1 MKSYLVTGSAGF
13 IGSHVSRLLLTQGH
27 RVVGIDGYRTE
38 LYPADD
44 KLRRH
49 ADLHAF
55 EHFESHVL
63 DLRTDSLRP
72 HLDGADAVIHLA
84 ALAGIEGPGRSPEAY
99 FQHNVDATRTVL
111 NAISTTG
118 THLVHASTSSVYG
131 ATAVGDENQ
140 PLAPVS
146 AYGRSKVAA
155 EALVRNHVSESRGS
169 ATVLRLFSAY
179 GPEQR
184 PEMAY
189 AAACRALLS
198 GQPMRITGDGTQ
210 SRSNT
215 FVTDVARA
223 IVLAA
228 SIKPAATLNVSGGE
242 SVRLIDAITII
253 AEELGAQPVL
263 EYGPPREGDQLVTRG
278 DSAKA
283 LEVLGWSP
291 EVSIREGLAAQAAWA
306 LSLLTGRQSGHP

>member
-1 MKSYLVTGSAGF
+1 MDTYVVTGSAGF
-13 IGSHVSRLLLTQGH
+13 IGSHVARLLLTHGH
-27 RVVGIDGYRTE
+27 RVIGIDGYRTE

-44 KLRRH
+44 KVRRH
-49 ADLHAF
+49 TELHDF

-63 DLRTDSLRP
+63 DLRTDSVRP

-84 ALAGIEGPGRSPEAY
+84 ALAGIEGAGRSPEAY
-99 FQHNVDATRTVL
+99 VQHNVDATAAVL
-111 NAISTTG
+111 AAISGTG
-118 THLVHASTSSVYG
+118 IHLVHASTSSVYG
-131 ATAVGDENQ
+131 ATAVGDESQ

-146 AYGRSKVAA
+146 AYGTSKVSA
-155 EALVRNHVSESRGS
+155 EALIRDYVGESRGS

-223 IVLAA
+223 FLLAA
-228 SIKPAATLNVSGGE
+228 TVKPDAILNIAGGE
-242 SVRLIDAITII
+242 SVRLIDAITILSK
-253 AEELGAQPVL
+253 ELGVAPIL
-263 EYGPPREGDQLVTRG
+263 EYEPPREGDQLVTRG
-278 DSAKA
+278 DSSRA
-283 LEVLGWSP
+283 LEVLGWQP
-291 EVSIREGLAAQAAWA
+291 HVSIQEGLAAQAAWA
-306 LSLLTGRQSGHP
+306 QLLFTSRSSGRR